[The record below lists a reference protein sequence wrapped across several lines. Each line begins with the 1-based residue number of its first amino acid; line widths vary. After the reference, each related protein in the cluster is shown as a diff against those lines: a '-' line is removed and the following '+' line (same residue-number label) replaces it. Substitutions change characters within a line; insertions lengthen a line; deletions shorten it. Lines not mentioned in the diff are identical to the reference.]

1 MSICPETTQLRTI
14 GCDIDIS
21 PPVATTFMSFCNH
34 ALQLHMFRSEVYV
47 QFSRMSF
54 FSRMYLRFVHLTSFP
69 SSMRKSYLL
78 ARLIFQPLRWGVPL
92 YYLSSV
98 THNSIEVYHL
108 ILTYFFLDIMGE
120 AIDADQRPQSQ
131 YAIEKLR
138 QFIFN
143 LIYRD
148 IDI

>member
-1 MSICPETTQLRTI
+1 M
-14 GCDIDIS
+14 
-21 PPVATTFMSFCNH
+21 
-34 ALQLHMFRSEVYV
+34 YV
-47 QFSRMSF
+47 QFSKMLF
-54 FSRMYLRFVHLTSFP
+54 FSRIYFRFAYHTSF
-69 SSMRKSYLL
+69 SRLDVKIIHLL

>member
-1 MSICPETTQLRTI
+1 
-14 GCDIDIS
+14 
-21 PPVATTFMSFCNH
+21 
-34 ALQLHMFRSEVYV
+34 
-47 QFSRMSF
+47 
-54 FSRMYLRFVHLTSFP
+54 
-69 SSMRKSYLL
+69 
-78 ARLIFQPLRWGVPL
+78 
-92 YYLSSV
+92 
-98 THNSIEVYHL
+98 
-108 ILTYFFLDIMGE
+108 MGE